1 MRLNPHGLRAVVVT
15 LALEWMA
22 CGYHV
27 AGRGDRLP
35 PDVKTIAVPIFTNQS
50 KQLRIE
56 QTISGAVTQE
66 LIERTRFRVTA
77 DPSGADAVLQG
88 TIKDVQSGVIAF
100 NLNTGRATALQ
111 VVVTASVGLTDRRT
125 HKVLFSNS
133 GYVFREEYQ
142 INQNPSQLFEEEG
155 PALKR
160 LSADFAH
167 TLVTD
172 ILENF

>member
-1 MRLNPHGLRAVVVT
+1 MRPKLHRLRAAVVALV
-15 LALEWMA
+15 LACTA

-27 AGRGDRLP
+27 AGRGERLP

-50 KQLRIE
+50 KQFRIE
-56 QTISGAVTQE
+56 QTVSGAVTQE
-66 LIERTRFRVTA
+66 LVERTRYRVTA
-77 DPSGADAVLQG
+77 DPAAADAVLQG
-88 TIKDVQSGVIAF
+88 TIKDVETGVITF
-100 NLNTGRATALQ
+100 DLNTGRATALQ
-111 VVVTASVGLTDRRT
+111 VVVTANVSLTDRHT

-142 INQNPSQLFEEEG
+142 ISQSTAQLFEEEG

-160 LSADFAH
+160 LSVDFAH

>member
-1 MRLNPHGLRAVVVT
+1 MRPNSLLFRAAAVA
-15 LALEWMA
+15 LALGYTA
-22 CGYHV
+22 CGYHM

-35 PDVKTIAVPIFTNQS
+35 PNVKTIAVPIFTNQS
-50 KQLRIE
+50 KQFRIE
-56 QTISGAVTQE
+56 QTISAAVTRE
-66 LIERTRFRVTA
+66 LIERTRFRVTP
-77 DPSGADAVLQG
+77 DPAAADAVLQG
-88 TIKDVQSGVIAF
+88 TIKDVQSGVITF
-100 NLNTGRATALQ
+100 DLNTGRATALQ
-111 VVVTASVGLTDRRT
+111 VVVTASVNLADRHT

-142 INQNPSQLFEEEG
+142 ISQSTSQLFEEQG

-160 LSADFAH
+160 LAADFAH

>member
-1 MRLNPHGLRAVVVT
+1 MRPYPQRLRAAVV
-15 LALEWMA
+15 LAVAYTA

-50 KQLRIE
+50 KQFRIE
-56 QTISGAVTQE
+56 QILSGAVTRE
-66 LIERTRFRVTA
+66 LIERTHFRVTA
-77 DPSGADAVLQG
+77 DPAAADAVLQA
-88 TIKDVQSGVIAF
+88 TIKDVSSGVITF
-100 NLNTGRATALQ
+100 DLNTGRATALQ
-111 VVVTASVGLTDRRT
+111 VVVTTSVSLVDCHTQ
-125 HKVLFSNS
+125 KVLFSNT

-142 INQNPSQLFEEEG
+142 INQSTSQLFEEEG
-155 PALKR
+155 PALRR
-160 LSADFAH
+160 LAEDFAH